1 MVVRNDG
8 LLEGLVEFLVLF
20 CLLEEFE
27 LFAGEVLLSVAQ
39 FLLLKI
45 DALDHLY
52 LH

>member
-1 MVVRNDG
+1 VRIDG

-27 LFAGEVLLSVAQ
+27 PFASEVIFFVAQ

-45 DALDHLY
+45 DALDHLN